1 MGLIFRLSKI
11 ANKVLRYRICVFRGH
26 FRGQKTADILRQWGS
41 NYSKMNVF
49 KLAKL
54 IQELY
59 YFLTKGREYESNEL

>member
-1 MGLIFRLSKI
+1 MNSFTKEEVEAAIRRLRTN
-11 ANKVLRYRICVFRGH
+11 AEHWREA
-26 FRGQKTADILRQWGS
+26 QKTADILRQWGS